1 MKHRKEKVPKTK
13 TTHSQKSKESK
24 EDAALEKKLEAYRRK
39 YSKMSPL
46 KRKEEVKTLLQKLK
60 VYRKKIQ
67 EAIFQMKKLLEEE
80 IEIEKKLRMIGER
93 MRK

>member
-1 MKHRKEKVPKTK
+1 M
-13 TTHSQKSKESK
+13 KSKNETKRAFNGIDRKAAEEEASLQKRMNSYQKRYESMSS
-24 EDAALEKKLEAYRRK
+24 AKK
-39 YSKMSPL
+39 
-46 KRKEEVKTLLQKLK
+46 KEEVKTLLQKLK

-93 MRK
+93 MRR